1 MLVSRQLDLMN
12 KGSDKSLCT
21 VLAMDLKIEGAEVT
35 SLPAEGD
42 VEV

>member
-1 MLVSRQLDLMN
+1 MGRLSDLMN

-21 VLAMDLKIEGAEVT
+21 VLAMDFKIECAEVT